1 MRELYSNDSFIIND
15 YTDIYIYIYIYI
27 IHVYIYIYM
36 LSRMVDVMCAINV
49 LDLSQRAMLNGL
61 IGELTWRD
69 TKMISIHIFGQN
81 QSILL

>member
-15 YTDIYIYIYIYI
+15 YIDYT
-27 IHVYIYIYM
+27 YIYM
-36 LSRMVDVMCAINV
+36 LSMMVDVLCAINV
-49 LDLSQRAMLNGL
+49 LDLSQRAMLNAF